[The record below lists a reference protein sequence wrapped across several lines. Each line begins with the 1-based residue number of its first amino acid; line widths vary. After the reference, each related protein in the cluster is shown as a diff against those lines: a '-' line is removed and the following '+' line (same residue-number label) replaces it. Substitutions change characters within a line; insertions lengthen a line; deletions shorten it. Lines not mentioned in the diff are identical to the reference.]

1 MSSRLLSAALIAATS
16 LIVSIAASA
25 QLPSKAKHRKPQPTD
40 CWEIHS
46 LGTFGGDQS
55 VGLNLNDAGQVI
67 GTAMTEP
74 RVTDPNQ
81 PPQSVSAAF
90 ISAPNGGALTEI
102 AIPGAYVHPT
112 AINAAGQVVGDALI
126 PNAAGSRAFVT
137 DVGGANPRFTLNA
150 RARDINNVGQTLWDF
165 EYPYYKSVVGPSDQ
179 PAGSD
184 GIGLVEVDVLPSTLP
199 LADRFVW
206 SNGLNDAGQVSVVS
220 YGWESATHP
229 AVPQV
234 AYRWSSYEGAI
245 PLVTDATYSNAHG
258 INDIG
263 QVIGIINNDGIN
275 QTFVTRR
282 HSTELAILPTYG
294 YVNYPL
300 GVNNYSQVV
309 GMHYYENGMQ
319 YAYVTAPFT
328 YHREINLDALRE
340 VADAGWTKL
349 EVTAI
354 NNRGQITGYGLIN
367 NAYRAFLLTPL
378 SPQAYAPVEEEGSQA
393 KCYRLGQ

>member
-1 MSSRLLSAALIAATS
+1 MSSRLLSATLIAGTS
-16 LIVSIAASA
+16 LIVSITASA
-25 QLPSKAKHRKPQPTD
+25 QVPSKAKHRKPQSTD

-67 GTAMTEP
+67 GWAMTEP

-81 PPQSVSAAF
+81 PPQSVGAAF
-90 ISAPNGGALTEI
+90 ISAPNGGVITEI
-102 AIPGAYVHPT
+102 AIPGAYLNPT
-112 AINAAGQVVGDALI
+112 AINAAGQVVGDASI
-126 PNAAGSRAFVT
+126 PNVGLRAFLT
-137 DVGGANPRFTLNA
+137 DAGGANPRFTLNA
-150 RARDINNVGQTLWDF
+150 RARDINNAGQTLWDF
-165 EYPYYKSVVGPSDQ
+165 EYPYYKSVVGPNNQ
-179 PAGSD
+179 PEGSD

-245 PLVTDATYSNAHG
+245 PLVTGATYSTAQG

-263 QVIGIINNDGIN
+263 QVIGIINNDGVN

-282 HSTELAILPTYG
+282 HSTEIVILPTYG
-294 YVNYPL
+294 YINYPI
-300 GVNNYSQVV
+300 GINNYSQVV
-309 GMHYYENGMQ
+309 GMHYYENDIQ
-319 YAYVTAPFT
+319 YAYVTAPFM
-328 YHREINLDALRE
+328 YHREINLDALHE
-340 VADAGWTKL
+340 VADAGWTRL

-354 NNRGQITGYGLIN
+354 NNRGQITGYGFIN
-367 NAYRAFLLTPL
+367 NANRAFLLTPL
-378 SPQAYAPVEEEGSQA
+378 SLQAYASVPEGSQA
-393 KCYRLGQ
+393 KCYRLGL